1 MAKNNFRDGGG
12 VYSKDIGRVKA
23 NPTKEY
29 TEEVL
34 GNYLKDPVKC
44 LEVLK
49 YMVNIGVPSEHPSF
63 QVVRDRIA
71 WYIDKEKGNRLKVLD
86 DEAYVPDFDGKVKRG
101 AMNSSEY
108 RETCV
113 AIFRRHDRDMGRG
126 KGEDF
131 VGELE
136 WGSGELW

>member
-1 MAKNNFRDGGG
+1 MARNKSGDNGRM
-12 VYSKDIGRVKA
+12 YSKDPGRAEA
-23 NPTKEY
+23 NPTK
-29 TEEVL
+29 TFAKKVL
-34 GNYLKDPVKC
+34 ADRLKDPIDC
-44 LEVLK
+44 LRTLSYLVS
-49 YMVNIGVPSEHPSF
+49 IGVPRGNPVF

-113 AIFRRHDRDMGRG
+113 AVFRRHDRDMGRG

-131 VGELE
+131 VGELG